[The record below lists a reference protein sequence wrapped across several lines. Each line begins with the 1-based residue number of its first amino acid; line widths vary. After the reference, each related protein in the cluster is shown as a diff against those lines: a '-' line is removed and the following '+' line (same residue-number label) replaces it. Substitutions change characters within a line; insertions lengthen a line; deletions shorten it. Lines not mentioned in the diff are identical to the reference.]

1 MRIRRP
7 GLTPEQEQQQ
17 QAFRERVLAVG
28 DGQGENDAAINW
40 PIDSIVP
47 ENSIELLTNTIFPR
61 LSD

>member
-7 GLTPEQEQQQ
+7 SLTPEQEQQQ